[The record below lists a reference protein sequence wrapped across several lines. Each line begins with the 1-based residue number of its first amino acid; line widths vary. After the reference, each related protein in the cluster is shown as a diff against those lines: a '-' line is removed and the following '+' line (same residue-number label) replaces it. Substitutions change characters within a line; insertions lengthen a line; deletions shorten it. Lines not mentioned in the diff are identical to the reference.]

1 MVLNF
6 VKNFHIL
13 ILGKNAQLRQKEL
26 NDPLTGGKIFKEEF
40 RALER
45 LALVAWALPVG
56 IVVSSILDLVFVI
69 AFQRWLHPWRRILV
83 EKRIK

>member
-1 MVLNF
+1 MSKTF
-6 VKNFHIL
+6 TFSFS
-13 ILGKNAQLRQKEL
+13 GKNAQLRQKEL
-26 NDPLTGGKIFKEEF
+26 NDPLTGGKIFNEEY

-45 LALVAWALPVG
+45 LALISWAMPVG

-83 EKRIK
+83 EKKGQIK